1 MTEVVTISK
10 AEAFKNI
17 WESFTEGNNKTDP
30 DKIEIRTH
38 TRNVKGKNNQWH
50 EESYSLPYYKWSACW
65 RDLIAKYPDAEF
77 DFETFEKD
85 GHVYDCLFYPN
96 DTASVFCKV
105 TIQGITKKM
114 WLPVMDFKNKSI
126 ANPTSKDINDTKMR
140 CLVKTIALFGLGFD
154 LYDGSYVHPVPETEP
169 KQKYESN
176 NNDVL

>member
-1 MTEVVTISK
+1 MTDVVTISK

-30 DKIEIRTH
+30 EKIEIRTH
-38 TRNVKGKNNQWH
+38 TRNVKKNNQWS
-50 EESYSLPYYKWSACW
+50 EEQYYLPYYKWSACW
-65 RDLIAKYPDAEF
+65 RDLIKKYPDAEF
-77 DFETFEKD
+77 DFENFEKN
-85 GHVYDCLFYPN
+85 GQVYDCLYYPN

-105 TIQGITKKM
+105 TILGITKKM

-154 LYDGSYVHPVPETEP
+154 LYDGSYVHPVEDKKIKTND
-169 KQKYESN
+169 KQTK
-176 NNDVL
+176 NDFI